1 MKLGLFSDVHGN
13 GVGLDAVLAELAEAR
28 VDRLVCLGDLVEG
41 GPQPD
46 YCLRRVQEL
55 GCAVVDGN
63 CDHWLVEYY
72 REPELAERSDIGAW
86 AREKLG
92 EDGLAALASFPDT
105 HELDLGDGCR
115 LLCVHGAP
123 TSRVARIESTS
134 PDGELL
140 ELLGDATVL
149 AAGHTHEQWQRRIG
163 ERLVLNPGRVG
174 KDFGA
179 LLEGDTCDLDGV
191 AQLAVLFVDGSRA
204 SVDLRRVPYS
214 LDQLRRITLESGMPH
229 AQEAARR
236 LS

>member
-1 MKLGLFSDVHGN
+1 MRVAVVSDVHGN

-86 AREKLG
+86 ARERLG

-105 HELDLGDGCR
+105 HELGLRASGREALQPVDECSLRQWVMREGIQAVRRVDDSRDGGNAGR
-115 LLCVHGAP
+115 EPSVDPGL
-123 TSRVARIESTS
+123 RVMRVDDRGTEPAEHS
-134 PDGELL
+134 GELDERPNVVEGGYRPRGVL
-140 ELLGDATVL
+140 EW
-149 AAGHTHEQWQRRIG
+149 E
-163 ERLVLNPGRVG
+163 
-174 KDFGA
+174 
-179 LLEGDTCDLDGV
+179 V
-191 AQLAVLFVDGSRA
+191 A
-204 SVDLRRVPYS
+204 
-214 LDQLRRITLESGMPH
+214 
-229 AQEAARR
+229 
-236 LS
+236 